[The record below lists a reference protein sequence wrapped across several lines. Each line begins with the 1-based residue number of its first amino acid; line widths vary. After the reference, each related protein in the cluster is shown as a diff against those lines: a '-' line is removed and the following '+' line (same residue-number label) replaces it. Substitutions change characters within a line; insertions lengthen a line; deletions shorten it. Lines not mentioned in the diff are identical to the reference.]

1 MNVFRFNSGDLL
13 LPNSGSFPS
22 FKKTIAVKYVSSSLK
37 LYQVSRLVGCVS
49 LVKSSSHLGKM
60 NLD

>member
-22 FKKTIAVKYVSSSLK
+22 LKKAIAVKYVSTIPNFI
-37 LYQVSRLVGCVS
+37 RLAGLQLCQ
-49 LVKSSSHLGKM
+49 LGNKFESFGEKEP
-60 NLD
+60 